1 MDQQKLD
8 GASASSREERILR
21 RAASVYV
28 PTATH
33 ARVLIAVVAQ
43 VRSSYLD
50 RDLSTA
56 DYRDYA
62 IAAVDF
68 LHARPTRHTA
78 TLPSRFGIAPRARPS
93 GMVVAAPVR
102 MGRRCLADA
111 IESAIGRG
119 PVMTRVRTSTGFAQY
134 LQLRSL
140 RVQWPVEGKISGFAH
155 AFVGA
160 FDAAFNTNYASH
172 IRNPVFR
179 ESRVTSAIA
188 ALGVASNLGLLI
200 VEGIGV
206 DRSMA
211 RASDSTWQALA
222 QFTRATG
229 IPVLCLATPG
239 AAVLGL
245 SKLSSA
251 TGTLAPNGV
260 IEITRSRKASEKH
273 WIDICKAQ
281 FDATLREAGVA
292 EMPPWFPAVAYDL
305 TLGYPGLLASALTN
319 LALQLLSLGVRK
331 FNAEMFQTYGANA
344 LALHEGEIS
353 AVRQIDRGG
362 RYTKPSLI
370 RHGDWLS
377 LSQLSSTHLAP
388 ELIA

>member
-1 MDQQKLD
+1 M
-8 GASASSREERILR
+8 
-21 RAASVYV
+21 
-28 PTATH
+28 
-33 ARVLIAVVAQ
+33 
-43 VRSSYLD
+43 
-50 RDLSTA
+50 
-56 DYRDYA
+56 
-62 IAAVDF
+62 F
-68 LHARPTRHTA
+68 
-78 TLPSRFGIAPRARPS
+78 
-93 GMVVAAPVR
+93 
-102 MGRRCLADA
+102 
-111 IESAIGRG
+111 
-119 PVMTRVRTSTGFAQY
+119 
-134 LQLRSL
+134 
-140 RVQWPVEGKISGFAH
+140 
-155 AFVGA
+155 
-160 FDAAFNTNYASH
+160 
-172 IRNPVFR
+172 
-179 ESRVTSAIA
+179 
-188 ALGVASNLGLLI
+188 
-200 VEGIGV
+200 
-206 DRSMA
+206 
-211 RASDSTWQALA
+211 
-222 QFTRATG
+222 
-229 IPVLCLATPG
+229 
-239 AAVLGL
+239 GL